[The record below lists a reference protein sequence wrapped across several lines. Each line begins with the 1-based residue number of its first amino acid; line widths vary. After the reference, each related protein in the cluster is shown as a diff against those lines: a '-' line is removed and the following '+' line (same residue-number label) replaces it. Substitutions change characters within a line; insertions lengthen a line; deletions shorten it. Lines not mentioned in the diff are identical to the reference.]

1 MLIHKRTMGVLTWM
15 WTGGHRRMADGTT
28 GLVMREYRFS
38 DLPREDWEN
47 WWELPTNSPL
57 GRKIRQY
64 YPWLEPV
71 LGPDGELLD
80 VTITADDR
88 EVELERQREQQRA
101 AQQEEAARRG
111 YRKRGMVR
119 PTGLMPF
126 LNAERSSID
135 EPVRKQ
141 DSN

>member
-1 MLIHKRTMGVLTWM
+1 MLIHKRTMGILTWM

-47 WWELPTNSPL
+47 WWEIPTNSPL

-71 LGPDGELLD
+71 LGADGELLD
-80 VTITADDR
+80 VDITADDR
-88 EVELERQREQQRA
+88 EAERERQQIQQRA
-101 AQQEEAARRG
+101 ARQEEAVRRG

-126 LNAERSSID
+126 LVQQKEKTA
-135 EPVRKQ
+135 PL
-141 DSN
+141 